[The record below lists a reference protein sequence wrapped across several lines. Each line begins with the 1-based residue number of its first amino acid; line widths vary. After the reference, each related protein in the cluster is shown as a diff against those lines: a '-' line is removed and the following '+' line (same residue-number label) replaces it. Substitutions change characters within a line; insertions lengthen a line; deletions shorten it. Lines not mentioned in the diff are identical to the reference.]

1 MRNAQFFFFW
11 EMFPIC
17 YPWNDSSHSG
27 STNLWIAV
35 FCTVAMKKIPNN
47 INYRAT
53 YVTLLYLHQ
62 CLTIDNISTQNILY
76 KKAHRTVKLIWSFH
90 VFKTPMMTHVHQKKN
105 ISLVQDG
112 LKRHI
117 PCSLITL
124 LKISQQLFNQLLF
137 YIAYEINLKNLSSIS
152 SSQVS
157 ACWVVIQ
164 NKITS
169 FINRLSKGWLPRVSK
184 AFDACS

>member
-1 MRNAQFFFFW
+1 MVSKSNYAKRAVFFFW
-11 EMFPIC
+11 EMFLIC
-17 YPWNDSSHSG
+17 YPWNNDSSRSG

-90 VFKTPMMTHVHQKKN
+90 VFKTPMMTHVHKKKKKQSKCKVALN
-105 ISLVQDG
+105 DIFHALWLLFWKFPSSCLTS
-112 LKRHI
+112 
-117 PCSLITL
+117 CCFTL
-124 LKISQQLFNQLLF
+124 LMK
-137 YIAYEINLKNLSSIS
+137 
-152 SSQVS
+152 
-157 ACWVVIQ
+157 
-164 NKITS
+164 
-169 FINRLSKGWLPRVSK
+169 
-184 AFDACS
+184 